1 MGHAYLRLSRW
12 QDAITQLRMV
22 LTMTPND
29 AEARRLLVD
38 GYNTYGVTLA
48 QAGDFGWA
56 ISQFKSALT
65 FDDRHQSARYNLA
78 TALFDAGRLHESFA
92 EIERALA
99 LNPANADAHQL
110 KGKLLALQ
118 GRMDEARASMEI
130 AAKLSPNDP
139 LIREDLA
146 RVQRAAR

>member
-1 MGHAYLRLSRW
+1 
-12 QDAITQLRMV
+12 MV

-38 GYNTYGVTLA
+38 GYNTYGVSLA
-48 QAGDFGWA
+48 EAGDFGSA
-56 ISQFKSALT
+56 ISQFKNALAL
-65 FDDRHQSARYNLA
+65 DDRNESARYNLA
-78 TALFDAGRLHESFA
+78 TALFDAGRMHESFI

-99 LNPANADAHQL
+99 LGPANADAHHL

-118 GRMDEARASMEI
+118 GRMPEALASLET
-130 AAKLSPNDP
+130 AVKLSPNDP

-146 RVQRAAR
+146 RVQRAR